1 MKASIMNGLYKKK
14 IVDKN
19 IQIFQGHQMLNKEVF
34 RNGLEACHTTSSWQ
48 QLAPLQN
55 QKNIFLNNFYAK

>member
-19 IQIFQGHQMLNKEVF
+19 IQIFQGHQMLNKEVL
-34 RNGLEACHTTSSWQ
+34 GME
-48 QLAPLQN
+48 
-55 QKNIFLNNFYAK
+55 